1 MGVKHGH
8 KTNSLLL
15 QKYCY
20 CWFIKKSEKQSYI
33 VAEYLKNKGYKI
45 IPVNPTIEEVLGE
58 KSYKDLESLPESLK
72 NSLEIVNIFRPPE
85 EVESIV
91 KQSIRLREKYGKP
104 YVIWM
109 QLGIVNENA
118 AREAEKAGITVI
130 MDTCIM
136 REHKRIY
143 GEG

>member
-1 MGVKHGH
+1 VKNLI
-8 KTNSLLL
+8 KTWKAY
-15 QKYCY
+15 QK
-20 CWFIKKSEKQSYI
+20 
-33 VAEYLKNKGYKI
+33 A
-45 IPVNPTIEEVLGE
+45 
-58 KSYKDLESLPESLK
+58 LK

>member
-1 MGVKHGH
+1 MKNLI
-8 KTNSLLL
+8 KTWKAY
-15 QKYCY
+15 QK
-20 CWFIKKSEKQSYI
+20 
-33 VAEYLKNKGYKI
+33 A
-45 IPVNPTIEEVLGE
+45 
-58 KSYKDLESLPESLK
+58 LK

>member
-1 MGVKHGH
+1 
-8 KTNSLLL
+8 
-15 QKYCY
+15 
-20 CWFIKKSEKQSYI
+20 
-33 VAEYLKNKGYKI
+33 
-45 IPVNPTIEEVLGE
+45 
-58 KSYKDLESLPESLK
+58 LESLPESLK